1 MNAPL
6 APSPM
11 DSIMP
16 SAITPM
22 MALSAAA
29 TVLGVVAPAPGAAF
43 NRVTTDSRSIEAGDL
58 FAALAGETFDGHNF
72 AQAALAQ
79 GAAGVLVSRDL
90 GLPNQIIAADTKLA
104 LGALAKHWRTQFTLP
119 LIAVTGSN
127 GKTTV
132 KQMIASILEAH
143 AARTARDAA
152 AAFSTQG
159 NLNNEIGL
167 PLTLLRLRAHHI
179 IGVVELG
186 MNHPG
191 EIDYLADIAK
201 PTVALVNNAQREHQ
215 EFMKSVADVA
225 AENGSV
231 FRHLAPGGIAVINA
245 DDEFAGYWRGL
256 CRGREVV
263 DFGLRVAGEVTANYE
278 LALYGSH
285 LELMLPNGD
294 GEVTLSIPGVHN
306 VLNACAAAACCVA
319 AGVPYDTIAHGLEA
333 FRPYTGRLQKKT
345 ARSGAVVIDDS
356 YNANPDS
363 VRAAID
369 VLANVKGRRMLV
381 LGKMAEVGDDGPK
394 YHHEAGAYARQ
405 RGIDV
410 LLGFGPETAP
420 AVEAFGASA
429 IRFDDIDAIKQNA
442 IGFAVP
448 GTTLLVKG
456 SRSARMERVVAAL
469 TGETSIETS
478 GGTH

>member
-1 MNAPL
+1 MNAP
-6 APSPM
+6 M
-11 DSIMP
+11 MP
-16 SAITPM
+16 PQTNTM
-22 MALSAAA
+22 MTLGAAA
-29 TVLGVVAPAPGAAF
+29 AALGVAAPAQDAPF
-43 NRVTTDSRSIEAGDL
+43 LRVTTDSRAVEAGDL
-58 FAALAGETFDGHNF
+58 FVALGGEKFDGHDF
-72 AQAALAQ
+72 AAGALMQ
-79 GAAGVLVSRDL
+79 GASGVLVSRDL
-90 GLPNQIIAADTKLA
+90 GLPQQIIAADTKLA
-104 LGALAKHWRTQFTLP
+104 LGALAKHWRAQFTLP

-132 KQMIASILEAH
+132 KQMIAGILAVH
-143 AARTARDAA
+143 TGATWGDAA

-159 NLNNEIGL
+159 NLNNDIGL
-167 PLTLLRLRAHHI
+167 PLTLLRLRAHHR

-191 EIDYLADIAK
+191 EIAYLAGITQ

-225 AENGSV
+225 AENGAV
-231 FRHLAPGGIAVINA
+231 FHYLAEGGIAVINA

-256 CRGREVV
+256 CKGREVV
-263 DFGLRVAGEVTANYE
+263 DFGLRVSAEVTANYD

-285 LELMLPNGD
+285 FELMLPNGD
-294 GEVTLSIPGVHN
+294 GEVALSIPGAHN

-319 AGVPYDTIAHGLEA
+319 AGVPYDTIARGLEA

-369 VLANVKGRRMLV
+369 VLANVPKSVNGQRVLV

-394 YHHEAGAYARQ
+394 YHHEVGAYAKQ
-405 RGIDV
+405 RGIDA
-410 LLGFGPETAP
+410 LLAFGPETAP
-420 AVEAFGASA
+420 AVEGFGASA
-429 IRFDDIDAIKQNA
+429 LRLDDIDAIKVKA
-442 IGFAVP
+442 LEFAVP
-448 GTTLLVKG
+448 GATLLVKG
-456 SRSARMERVVAAL
+456 SRSAQMERVVAAL
-469 TGETSIETS
+469 TGETT
-478 GGTH
+478 GGAH

>member
-6 APSPM
+6 PPS
-11 DSIMP
+11 SL
-16 SAITPM
+16 SSM
-22 MALSAAA
+22 MTLAAAA
-29 TVLGVVAPAPGAAF
+29 TVLGCIAPAQDAIF
-43 NRVTTDSRSIEAGDL
+43 YRVTTDSRSLEAGDL
-58 FAALAGETFDGHNF
+58 FVALTGETFDGHHF
-72 AQAALAQ
+72 AKQALAQ
-79 GAAGVLVSRDL
+79 GATGVLVSRDL
-90 GLPNQIIAADTKLA
+90 GLPQQIIVGDTKLA
-104 LGALAKHWRTQFTLP
+104 LGALAKHWRAQFTLP

-132 KQMIASILEAH
+132 KQMIASILGEH
-143 AARTARDAA
+143 ARITCGDAA

-159 NLNNEIGL
+159 NLNNDIGL
-167 PLTLLRLRAHHI
+167 PLTLLRLRAHHR

-191 EIDYLADIAK
+191 EIAYLAGITQ

-231 FRHLAPGGIAVINA
+231 FSHLAQGGIAVINA
-245 DDEFAGYWRGL
+245 DDEFSGFWRGL
-256 CRGREVV
+256 AKGHAVV
-263 DFGLRVAGEVTANYE
+263 DFGLRVAGEVTANYD

-285 LELMLPNGD
+285 LELMLPDGD
-294 GEVTLSIPGVHN
+294 VEIVLSIPGVHN
-306 VLNACAAAACCVA
+306 VLNACAAAACAAA
-319 AGVPYDTIAHGLEA
+319 AGVKVETIARGLEA
-333 FRPYTGRLQKKT
+333 FRAYSGRLQRKT
-345 ARSGAVVIDDS
+345 AMSGAVVIDDS

-369 VLANVKGRRMLV
+369 VLANIKGQRMLV

-394 YHHEAGAYARQ
+394 YHHEVGAYAKA

-410 LLGFGPETAP
+410 LLAFGIDTAP
-420 AVEAFGASA
+420 AVEAFGAGA
-429 IRFDDIDAIKQNA
+429 MRFDDIETITLKA
-442 IGFAVP
+442 GEFAVA
-448 GTTLLVKG
+448 GATLLIKG
-456 SRSARMERVVAAL
+456 SRSTRMERVVAAL
-469 TGETSIETS
+469 TGEITVGSTGQNT